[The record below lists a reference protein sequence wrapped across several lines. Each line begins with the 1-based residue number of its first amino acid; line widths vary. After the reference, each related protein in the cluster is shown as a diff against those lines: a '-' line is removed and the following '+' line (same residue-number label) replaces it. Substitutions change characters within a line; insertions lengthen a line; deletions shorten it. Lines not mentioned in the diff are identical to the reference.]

1 MFSAKSLKDIYD
13 SGFVGASADPRA
25 DEEFEDSIIRSGGNP
40 NGAEI
45 AHQWEFADSG
55 KGKLVLP
62 FLHVETVFPG
72 CWPGPPQNR
81 GDCVAKGCANALLLT
96 TACEIVEAKP
106 DEITGKVEGAP
117 QLSRE
122 GVKNIPIAS
131 ESLWA
136 WRGHGGEGWVCS
148 KAAMVSG
155 SKGFLVRKPYPDLG
169 IDLTKYT
176 KETNRLGGSRAP
188 GRKWLE
194 ESQKHTARTATT
206 LKSREEVRDF
216 LHAGYG
222 VFNCSNLG
230 FSSTRKAPYGFSSQK
245 GRWAHSQSLIGWD
258 ERPETVK
265 KFGQPLVCWLNSWGK
280 SWNSGPRQI
289 YKMPY
294 EIPHGSFWALSSTL
308 DQCRCIALSSVAGW
322 PARKL
327 PSYGATG
334 NI

>member
-230 FSSTRKAPYGFSSQK
+230 FSST
-245 GRWAHSQSLIGWD
+245 
-258 ERPETVK
+258 
-265 KFGQPLVCWLNSWGK
+265 
-280 SWNSGPRQI
+280 
-289 YKMPY
+289 
-294 EIPHGSFWALSSTL
+294 
-308 DQCRCIALSSVAGW
+308 
-322 PARKL
+322 
-327 PSYGATG
+327 
-334 NI
+334 